1 MKRQLLKIVVV
12 LVAILGSYSF
22 AQAQGHV
29 KGTIKDAGT
38 GEGLVG
44 ATVVEKGTTNGAATN
59 FDGSF
64 NLKLN
69 EGSHTLEIKYIGYAT
84 IEKEV
89 TVTNGKDTDIGVI
102 KMKSNQIGLKGVNV
116 IASYAVDRKTPVAVS
131 TVRTLEIE
139 ENLGSQE
146 LPEVLNRTPAVYAT
160 KGAGGY
166 GDSRI
171 TIRGFD
177 QRNIA
182 VMINGVPVNDM
193 ENGWVYWSNWAGLGD
208 AVSSIQVQ
216 RGLGASKLAIN
227 SVGGTMNIVTNTAD
241 AKQGGSIQTSINS
254 YGTKKAML
262 SLNTGEDKHGT
273 AFTFVGSRTSGPGY
287 IDGTY
292 IDAWSYY
299 LAVSQKLGK
308 KHRLQFSVIGAPQ
321 KHGQRDNSQY
331 SAQTYEQMEKNG
343 IKYNPNW
350 GWLGGEM
357 YNERNNFYHKPQM
370 ALNWYWTIN
379 DKMFLATSA
388 YVSFGSGG
396 GSGILGKSPTKY
408 GAPSDALG
416 QRDWQ
421 YAVDINDTSTTGSYL
436 IMRNSMNNHFWTG
449 AISTLKYSL
458 TDNMKLIA
466 GIDMRHYKGEHY
478 REVRDLLGGAYWGD
492 KVNPQAQVGDRIAY
506 DNDGL
511 VTYGGAFAQLEMS
524 FGNLDAFIAGTA
536 SNTWYNRVDRYNF
549 ARGKITDPNA
559 DQVTAFGYNAKAGA
573 NYNINEHHNI
583 YFNGGYYS
591 RAPYH
596 NYVYMNYGN
605 DVNPNLANEKITSFE
620 LGYGFKSRKFTAK
633 LNAYY
638 TTWQDKWAKGS
649 YRDTAGASHTVYFQG
664 ISETHTGVE
673 LELKYKPTKH
683 IEIGGFTS
691 LGNWYYTDD
700 VDFDV
705 FDDNRDKVG
714 SYHAYIK
721 DLKVA
726 DAPQTQYGLLARWEI
741 GRHIVLGA
749 DYVLN
754 DNLYARFSPE
764 KRTDSTDREQS
775 YKLPAFGI
783 LNAMFK
789 YKFKFAGLNSY
800 FQINAFNVLDE
811 LYATEGWDNAH
822 GVKDSSGNKTYTH
835 SQENFMGFWGF
846 GRNFNFSLKIMF

>member
-1 MKRQLLKIVVV
+1 MKRQLLKITMIIG
-12 LVAILGSYSF
+12 AMLGSYSF
-22 AQAQGHV
+22 AIAQGHV
-29 KGTIKDAGT
+29 KGFIKDADT

-44 ATVVEKGTTNGAATN
+44 AAVMEKGTTNGAATN

-64 NLKLN
+64 DLTL
-69 EGSHTLEIKYIGYAT
+69 EAGTHTLVIQYIGY
-84 IEKEV
+84 IPVEKKV
-89 TVTNGKDTDIGVI
+89 SVSNGSTTDLGTVTI
-102 KMKSNQIGLKGVNV
+102 KSNQIGLTGVNI
-116 IASYAVDRKTPVAVS
+116 IASNAIDRKTPVAVS

-208 AVSSIQVQ
+208 AVSSMQVQ

-227 SVGGTMNIVTNTAD
+227 SVGGTMNIITNTAD
-241 AKQGGSIQTSINS
+241 KEQGGSFQTSINS

-262 SLNTGEDKHGT
+262 NLNTGENKNGT

-299 LAVSQKLGK
+299 MAISQKIGK

-321 KHGQRDNSQY
+321 KHGQRDNSKY
-331 SAQTYEQMEKNG
+331 SAQSFNQMEKNG

-370 ALNWYWTIN
+370 ALNWYWNIN
-379 DKMFLATSA
+379 KKMYLATSA
-388 YVSFGSGG
+388 YLSFGSGG
-396 GSGILGKSPTKY
+396 GSGILGKGPVKY

-416 QRDWQ
+416 QRNWQ
-421 YAVDINDTSTTGSYL
+421 HAVDINDTSSTGSYL

-449 AISTLKYSL
+449 VISTLRYELS
-458 TDNMKLIA
+458 DNLNLIT
-466 GIDMRHYKGEHY
+466 GIDARHYKGEHY
-478 REVRDLLGGAYWGD
+478 REVRDLLGGAYWAD
-492 KVNPQAQVGDRIAY
+492 KVTPQAQVGDRIAY

-524 FGNLDAFIAGTA
+524 FGDLDAFVAATA

-559 DQVTAFGYNAKAGA
+559 KQVTAFGYNAKAGA

-583 YFNGGYYS
+583 YFNTGYYS

-596 NYVYMNYGN
+596 NYVYINYGN
-605 DVNPNLANEKITSFE
+605 DINPNLANEKIMAFE
-620 LGYGFKSRKFTAK
+620 LGYGYKSRRFTGK
-633 LNAYY
+633 INAYY
-638 TTWQDKWAKGS
+638 TTWNDKWAKGS
-649 YRDTAGASHTVYFQG
+649 YRDTSGASHTIYFQG
-664 ISETHTGVE
+664 ISEVHSGVE
-673 LELKYKPTKH
+673 IELKYKATKKL
-683 IEIGGFTS
+683 EVGGFAS
-691 LGNWYYTDD
+691 IGDWHYTDD
-700 VDFDV
+700 VSFDV

-714 SYHAYIK
+714 TYDAYIK

-726 DAPQTQYGLLARWEI
+726 DAPQTQYGLIARYEI
-741 GRHIVLGA
+741 GNHITLGA
-749 DYVLN
+749 DYVIN
-754 DNLYARFSPE
+754 QDLYARFDPE
-764 KRTDSTDREQS
+764 KRTNPNDRGQS
-775 YKLPAFGI
+775 YKLPSFGL

-789 YKFKFAGLNSY
+789 YKFKLAGLNSY
-800 FQINAFNVLDE
+800 FQINAFNLTNE
-811 LYATEGWDNAH
+811 LYASEGWDNAT
-822 GVKDSSGNKTYTH
+822 KDASGNYTH
-835 SQENFMGFWGF
+835 GKDNFMGFWGF
-846 GRNFNFSLKIMF
+846 GRNFNFSLKVMF

>member
-1 MKRQLLKIVVV
+1 MKKQLLKSLFVV
-12 LVAILGSYSF
+12 LAIMSSYSF

-29 KGTIKDAGT
+29 KGIIKDADT
-38 GEGLVG
+38 GEKLVG
-44 ATVVEKGTTNGAATN
+44 ASVVEKGTTNGVATN

-64 NLKLN
+64 DLTI
-69 EGSHTLEIKYIGYAT
+69 EAGSHTITIQYIGYLN
-84 IEKEV
+84 IEKQINV
-89 TVTNGKDTDIGVI
+89 TDGKTTDLGEIQLS
-102 KMKSNQIGLKGVNV
+102 SNQIGLTGVNI
-116 IASYAVDRKTPVAVS
+116 IASQAIDRKTPVAVS
-131 TVRTLEIE
+131 TIRTLEIE
-139 ENLGSQE
+139 ENLASQE

-208 AVSSIQVQ
+208 AVSTIQVQ

-227 SVGGTMNIVTNTAD
+227 SVGGTMNIITNTAD
-241 AKQGGSIQTSINS
+241 AEQGGSIQTSINS

-262 SLNTGEDKHGT
+262 SLNTGENKNGT

-299 LAVSQKLGK
+299 LAVSQKIGK

-331 SAQTYEQMEKNG
+331 SAQSYNQMEKNG

-379 DKMFLATSA
+379 DKMYLATSA
-388 YVSFGSGG
+388 YISFGSGG
-396 GSGILGKSPTKY
+396 GSGILGKGPVKY
-408 GAPSDALG
+408 GAPADALG

-421 YAVDINDTSTTGSYL
+421 HAVDINDTSTTGSYL
-436 IMRNSMNNHFWTG
+436 IMRNSMNNHFWSG
-449 AISTLKYSL
+449 VISTLRYEL
-458 TDNMKLIA
+458 NENLNLIA
-466 GIDMRHYKGEHY
+466 GIDARHYKGEHY
-478 REVRDLLGGAYWGD
+478 REVRDLLGGSYWVD
-492 KVNPQAQVGDRIAY
+492 KVTPQAQVGDRIAY

-524 FGNLDAFIAGTA
+524 FGDLDAFVAATA
-536 SNTWYNRVDRYNF
+536 SNTWYNRVDRYNY

-559 DQVTAFGYNAKAGA
+559 EQVTAFGYNAKAGA
-573 NYNINEHHNI
+573 NYNINDHHNV
-583 YFNGGYYS
+583 YFNAGYYS

-596 NYVYMNYGN
+596 NYVYINYGN
-605 DVNPNLANEKITSFE
+605 DINPNLANEKITSFE

-633 LNAYY
+633 VNAYY

-673 LELKYKPTKH
+673 IELKYKVAKH
-683 IEIGGFTS
+683 LELGGFGS
-691 LGNWYYTDD
+691 FGNWFYTDD

-714 SYHAYIK
+714 TYHAYIK

-726 DAPQTQYGLLARWEI
+726 DAPQTQYGILARYEI
-741 GRHIVLGA
+741 GKHIILGA
-749 DYVLN
+749 DYVIN
-754 DNLYARFSPE
+754 QNLYARFSPE
-764 KRTDSTDREQS
+764 KRTNPNDREQS
-775 YKLPAFGI
+775 YKMPSFGL

-789 YKFKFAGLNSY
+789 YKFKLAGLNSY
-800 FQINAFNVLDE
+800 FQINAFNLTNE
-811 LYATEGWDNAH
+811 LYAAEGWDNVTKDANGQYLH
-822 GVKDSSGNKTYTH
+822 GKD
-835 SQENFMGFWGF
+835 NFMGFWGF
-846 GRNFNFSLKIMF
+846 QRNFNFSLKVMF

>member
-1 MKRQLLKIVVV
+1 MKKQLLRIA
-12 LVAILGSYSF
+12 AIAIAVMGSYSF
-22 AQAQGHV
+22 ANAQGHV
-29 KGTIKDAGT
+29 KGTVNDAET

-44 ATVVEKGTTNGAATN
+44 ATVVEKGTTHGVATN

-64 NLKLN
+64 DLQLDA
-69 EGSHTLEIKYIGYAT
+69 GTHTIEFKFIGYGS

-89 TVTNGKDTDIGVI
+89 NVSEGKTTDLGVI
-102 KMKSNQIGLKGVNV
+102 ELKSNQIGLSGVNV

-131 TVRTLEIE
+131 TVRTLEIS

-208 AVSSIQVQ
+208 AVSSMQVQ

-241 AKQGGSIQTSINS
+241 AQQGGSIQTSINS

-262 SLNTGEDKHGT
+262 SLNTGENKKGT
-273 AFTFVGSRTSGPGY
+273 AFTFVGSRTTGPGY
-287 IDGTY
+287 VDGTY

-299 LAVSQKLGK
+299 LAVSQKIGK
-308 KHRLQFSVIGAPQ
+308 AHRLQFSVIGAPQ

-331 SAQTYEQMEKNG
+331 SAQSYKQMDMNG

-388 YVSFGSGG
+388 YISFGSGG
-396 GSGILGKSPTKY
+396 GSGILGKSPIKY

-421 YAVDINDTSTTGSYL
+421 YAVDINDTSSTGSYL

-478 REVRDLLGGAYWGD
+478 REVRDLLGGAYWED
-492 KVNPQAQVGDRIAY
+492 KVTPQAQVGDRIAY

-511 VTYGGAFAQLEMS
+511 VTYGGAFAQLEMT
-524 FGNLDAFIAGTA
+524 FGNLDAFVAGTA

-559 DQVTAFGYNAKAGA
+559 EQVTAFGYNAKAGA
-573 NYNINEHHNI
+573 NYNINEHHNV

-596 NYVYMNYGN
+596 NYVYINYGN
-605 DVNPNLANEKITSFE
+605 DINPNLANEKITSFE

-633 LNAYY
+633 VNAYY

-649 YRDTAGASHTVYFQG
+649 YRDTIGKPRTVYFQG

-673 LELKYKPTKH
+673 IELKYKVAKRL
-683 IEIGGFTS
+683 ELGGFGS
-691 LGNWYYTDD
+691 FGNWYYTDD

-705 FDDNRDKVG
+705 FDDDRNKLG
-714 SYHAYIK
+714 TYHAYIK

-726 DAPQTQYGLLARWEI
+726 DAPQTQYGILARWEV
-741 GRHIVLGA
+741 GKHITLGA
-749 DYVLN
+749 DYVFN
-754 DNLYARFSPE
+754 QNLYARFSPE
-764 KRTDSTDREQS
+764 KRTDPNDTEQS
-775 YKLPAFGI
+775 FKMPSFGL

-789 YKFKFAGLNSY
+789 YKFQLAGLDSY
-800 FQINAFNVLDE
+800 FQVNAFNLTNT
-811 LYATEGWDNAH
+811 LYAAEGWDN
-822 GVKDSSGNKTYTH
+822 VTKDSNGEYHH

-846 GRNFNFSLKIMF
+846 QRNFNFSLKIMF